1 MLCTEKTAGKAAPA
15 ELGGESSNVGT
26 NADAGVPS
34 RPCGGRAKITEA
46 LGGLGFLRS
55 ILFSLKK
62 DHG

>member
-1 MLCTEKTAGKAAPA
+1 MVCIWKTVGKAAPA
-15 ELGGESSNVGT
+15 DLGGESSIVGT

-34 RPCGGRAKITEA
+34 TPCGGRAKITEA
-46 LGGLGFLRS
+46 LGGHGFLRS